1 MLRQQQTGLSG
12 NLISVKRARNP
23 GVIQSFRSFVSRCD
37 GSTNNTLE
45 TDMTRNPTTRAKAFV
60 LNPLMLASMM
70 AITAASGHAHADQAS
85 EMQAK
90 LDALQKQMVELQ
102 AQMSSM
108 AAKAAK
114 PDEKSAAAPGVRLK
128 SGDGLTFQ
136 IGDSSEVTLYG
147 HADLSVDYQTNGLKN
162 ATGATGNN
170 GWVGDVSSNLSFFG
184 VRGSRQLSDDLKA
197 VFQFETEVMYAATTG
212 TSDQAPDGTAQ
223 KSGLGSRN
231 SYVGLQSARMGA
243 LKLGKTDTPYKS
255 TTGRMDPFANT
266 VADYNSIMGN
276 TGGDARAEFDLRTP
290 HSIWYESPKW
300 SGLSFSGLVSPGQNR
315 STDGLTYALG
325 EPDCTGGNTV
335 GPQNPANG
343 CNDGSF
349 GTAYS
354 ASVAY
359 EMGPLYATA
368 AYELHKRVNRAGD
381 DLAPGSVGIANESAF
396 KIAVQ
401 YTLAEMTTINLIWE
415 RMKRNAI
422 TASQDERT
430 RNGLWLALTQ
440 KLGPRDE
447 LNVGWAHAGKTPG
460 NPNGAPPNMNGVDGS
475 NQAVNNAANQ
485 FSLGYKHRFEDKKVS
500 VYAVYTDLKNKDYG
514 HYALGVSGHG
524 IVTRN
529 KDGDGATFSGYNAK
543 ALSVGLTYDF

>member
-1 MLRQQQTGLSG
+1 
-12 NLISVKRARNP
+12 
-23 GVIQSFRSFVSRCD
+23 
-37 GSTNNTLE
+37 
-45 TDMTRNPTTRAKAFV
+45 MTRNPTTRAKPFT
-60 LNPLMLASMM
+60 LNPLMLACMM

-85 EMQAK
+85 DMQAK
-90 LDALQKQMVELQ
+90 LDALQKQMAELQ

-114 PDEKSAAAPGVRLK
+114 PDEKPAAAPAVAQK
-128 SGDGLTFQ
+128 SGDGLTFK
-136 IGDSSEVTLYG
+136 IGDNSEVTLYG
-147 HADLSVDYQTNGLKN
+147 HADLSIDYQSNGLKN

-170 GWVGDVSSNLSFFG
+170 GWIGDVSSNLSSFG
-184 VRGSRQLSDDLKA
+184 IRGSRQLSDDLKA

-243 LKLGKTDTPYKS
+243 IKLGKTDTPYKS
-255 TTGRMDPFANT
+255 STGRMDPFSNT

-300 SGLSFSGLVSPGQNR
+300 RGISLSGLVSPGQNR

-396 KIAVQ
+396 KIGMQ
-401 YTLAEMTTINLIWE
+401 YTFAEMTTINLIWE

-422 TASQDERT
+422 TASLDERT
-430 RNGLWLALTQ
+430 RDGLWLALTQ
-440 KLGPRDE
+440 KLGARDE

-460 NPNGAPPNMNGVDGS
+460 NPNGAPPNMIGVDGS
-475 NQAVNNAANQ
+475 NRAVDNAANQ
-485 FSLGYKHRFEDKKVS
+485 FSLGFKHRFEDKKVS
-500 VYAVYTDLKNKDYG
+500 VYAVYTDLKNKEYA

-529 KDGDGATFSGYNAK
+529 KDGDGATFSGYDAK

>member
-1 MLRQQQTGLSG
+1 
-12 NLISVKRARNP
+12 
-23 GVIQSFRSFVSRCD
+23 
-37 GSTNNTLE
+37 
-45 TDMTRNPTTRAKAFV
+45 MTRNRTTSSRPHA
-60 LNPLMLASMM
+60 LNPFALASILVI
-70 AITAASGHAHADQAS
+70 AAASSSARADPAAD
-85 EMQAK
+85 MQAK
-90 LDALQKQMVELQ
+90 LDALQKQVAELQ
-102 AQMSSM
+102 TQISAI
-108 AAKAAK
+108 AAKAEK
-114 PDEKSAAAPGVRLK
+114 PQEKVAAPSGIQIKR
-128 SGDGLTFQ
+128 GDGLTFQ
-136 IGDSSEVTLYG
+136 IGESSEVTLYG
-147 HADLSVDYQTNGLKN
+147 HVDVSADYQTTGLKN
-162 ATGATGNN
+162 AVGATGNN

-184 VRGSRQLSDDLKA
+184 VRGSRQLNDDLKA

-231 SYVGLQSARMGA
+231 SYVGLQSGRLGA
-243 LKLGKTDTPYKS
+243 IKLGKNDTPYKS
-255 TTGRMDPFANT
+255 TTGRMDPFSNT

-290 HSIWYESPKW
+290 HSIWYESPNW
-300 SGLSFSGLVSPGQNR
+300 GGLSFIGLVSPGQNR
-315 STDGLTYALG
+315 STDGLQYALG
-325 EPDCTGGNTV
+325 EPDCTGGNSV
-335 GPQNPANG
+335 GPQNAASG

-396 KIAVQ
+396 KIGLQ
-401 YTLAEMTTINLIWE
+401 YTLFEATTINFIWE

-422 TASQDERT
+422 TSLLDERS
-430 RNGLWLALTQ
+430 RNGTWLALTQ
-440 KLGPRDE
+440 KLTAYDD
-447 LNVGWAHAGKTPG
+447 LNLGWAHAGKTPG
-460 NPNGAPPNMNGVDGS
+460 NPNGAPPNMSGVDGS
-475 NQAVNNAANQ
+475 GQAVNNAANQ
-485 FSLGYKHRFEDKKVS
+485 FSLGYKHRFQDRKVS
-500 VYAVYTDLKNKDYG
+500 VYAVYTDLRNKDYG

-529 KDGDGATFSGYNAK
+529 KDGDGATFSGYDAK